1 MKLYTVQEFARI
13 KNVSASAVYKQIN
26 KGTLKE
32 YIRKTNEGLRISG
45 KYFVDNPVESV
56 DNFVDNSVDNDTP
69 ETPENPT
76 DNEVFNSVDN
86 PELEKIIEHFVNE
99 LSKKDEEIKILSKN
113 LENRQ
118 NYIEEQGRKIIELL
132 EHSQQLQAQSNQL
145 QANIQLLLS
154 SGQEEQKKKN
164 KPGFFKRIFSRK
176 NKQEP
181 EQEPTEEKTIEN

>member
-26 KGTLKE
+26 KGNLKE

-45 KYFVDNPVESV
+45 KYFVDNPVELV
-56 DNFVDNSVDNDTP
+56 ENFVDNSVDNDTP

-86 PELEKIIEHFVNE
+86 PELEKIIEHFMNE
-99 LSKKDEEIKILSKN
+99 LSKKDEEIRNLSKN

-181 EQEPTEEKTIEN
+181 EQEPTEEKAIEN